1 VGNARPKFAKARK
14 YFWKNFSFLNFGL
27 GGRKVSGGN
36 FVREIGVA
44 VGAVAEGLIGGMTA
58 AAESNGGASGETEF
72 ISGGIDN
79 LEIAFD
85 QDGAVILEC
94 NFRWH

>member
-1 VGNARPKFAKARK
+1 
-14 YFWKNFSFLNFGL
+14 
-27 GGRKVSGGN
+27 
-36 FVREIGVA
+36 VR
-44 VGAVAEGLIGGMTA
+44 AVAEGLIGGMTA